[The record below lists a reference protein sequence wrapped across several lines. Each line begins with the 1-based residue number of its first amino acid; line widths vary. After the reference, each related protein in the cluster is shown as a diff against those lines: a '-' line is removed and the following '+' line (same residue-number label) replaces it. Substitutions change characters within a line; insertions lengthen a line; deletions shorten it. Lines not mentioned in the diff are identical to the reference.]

1 MIRKKIDDILM
12 GQNLMF
18 MAFGVPNSGKSYSI
32 FGNKLLCD
40 PYFLEFIES
49 IPERGKIKQESQK
62 KKQIMSENLG
72 VMGFLVWQM
81 LDRIKNS
88 EKVRI
93 IR

>member
-1 MIRKKIDDILM
+1 MIRKKIDKILM

-49 IPERGKIKQESQK
+49 IPDRGR
-62 KKQIMSENLG
+62 
-72 VMGFLVWQM
+72 VH
-81 LDRIKNS
+81 
-88 EKVRI
+88 
-93 IR
+93 